1 MPRDIRKRTSI
12 SGLFG
17 GRTIAIAIAVA
28 LSAGCFTLGYL
39 VGQATTEKQAVTEI
53 ISVPEQGKVVVEVQP
68 AAPIESAAAE
78 AMNAPA
84 PELSASSSLHPT
96 EDAAAPEPAE
106 VPKKK
111 PADAKQASKPK
122 QAVAKPAETKSS
134 EAKPATAAAKPASSG
149 LNYSVQVGAFS
160 SLADADS
167 LKRKIEASG
176 YTSIV
181 IFRDKDVSGKTV
193 FKVKVGSFETREM
206 ADQML
211 AKLKNRDKIAG
222 FITTT
227 K

>member
-1 MPRDIRKRTSI
+1 MAIPRDIKKRTSI
-12 SGLFG
+12 SSLFG

-39 VGQATTEKQAVTEI
+39 VGQATTEKQTVTEI

-68 AAPIESAAAE
+68 ATPIDNAAADVPT
-78 AMNAPA
+78 APA
-84 PELSASSSLHPT
+84 PDQAATLQPT
-96 EDAAAPEPAE
+96 EDAPAQE
-106 VPKKK
+106 PKKK

-122 QAVAKPAETKSS
+122 QAESKPAEAKPS
-134 EAKPATAAAKPASSG
+134 EPKKPATTASKPAPSG

-167 LKRKIEASG
+167 LKRKLESSG
-176 YTSIV
+176 YKDIV
-181 IFRDKDVSGKTV
+181 IFRDKDMSGKTV
-193 FKVKVGSFETREM
+193 FKVKVGSFETRDM